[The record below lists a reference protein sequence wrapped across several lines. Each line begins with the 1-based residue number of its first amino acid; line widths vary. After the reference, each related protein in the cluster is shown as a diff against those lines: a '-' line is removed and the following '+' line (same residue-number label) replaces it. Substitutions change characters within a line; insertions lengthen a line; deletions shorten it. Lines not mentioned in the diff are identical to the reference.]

1 MFIGVRRGT
10 VVCIV
15 KHQLILSTTIIHS
28 FYRFRFPSN
37 SHTSRKTSCI
47 ANRTTHL
54 LINGAYTTSLMMIW
68 ESGKLIVH
76 NRYTYWLTYIALC
89 DKEVTISATKK
100 DFSTSG
106 FARCHIRWTLRSYHL
121 TATQY
126 FLKRNIW
133 ILRIH
138 FQYICI

>member
-15 KHQLILSTTIIHS
+15 KYQLIFPTTIVYS
-28 FYRFRFPSN
+28 LDWFCLPCN
-37 SHTSRKTSCI
+37 SHAPRETNGI
-47 ANRTTHL
+47 ADCSSHL

-106 FARCHIRWTLRSYHL
+106 IARCHIRWTLRSYHL

-126 FLKRNIW
+126 FLKRYIW